1 MPHSCTVP
9 ESLFSID
16 GPIAFLTFNRPEARN
31 ALTWAMYDALAA
43 ACDQVDAD
51 GNIRV
56 FVVRA
61 AGEAFAAGTDI
72 RQFTE
77 FASGADGIAYE
88 RRLDGII
95 DRLERVAVATIAQ
108 VQGVAAGG
116 GCAIALACDL
126 RVCTPGAKFGV
137 PIARTLGNCLSAAN
151 YARIVD
157 LVGPARTKDLLF
169 TGRLLDASEAQSLG
183 LVTRMAAPDEI
194 DGAVRAL
201 AETIAAN
208 APLTIRA
215 TKEAIRRVALHRR
228 IDAGEVDD
236 LIAACYASRDFREGV
251 AAFLAKRKPGFTGE

>member
-1 MPHSCTVP
+1 MP

-31 ALTWAMYDALAA
+31 ALTWAMYDALTA

-51 GNIRV
+51 AAIRV

-72 RQFTE
+72 RQFTG

-88 RRLDGII
+88 RRLDAVI

-169 TGRLLDASEAQSLG
+169 TGRLADVAEAQAAG
-183 LVTRMAAPDEI
+183 LVTRMAEPDEI
-194 DGAVRAL
+194 DAVVRAL

-215 TKEAIRRVALHRR
+215 TKEAIRRTALQRR
-228 IDAGEVDD
+228 PDAAAADD
-236 LIAACYASRDFREGV
+236 LIAACYGSRDFREGV
-251 AAFLAKRKPGFTGE
+251 AAFLAKRKPRFTGE